1 MKTELLI
8 PYEMPP
14 KDPSWLIKKH
24 ANKKLDPLESE
35 EYYKF
40 LFDKNLL

>member
-8 PYEMPP
+8 PTEVAP
-14 KDPSWLIKKH
+14 KDPRWLMKKH
-24 ANKKLDPLESE
+24 ANKKLDPLEAE

-40 LFDKNLL
+40 LYDKNL